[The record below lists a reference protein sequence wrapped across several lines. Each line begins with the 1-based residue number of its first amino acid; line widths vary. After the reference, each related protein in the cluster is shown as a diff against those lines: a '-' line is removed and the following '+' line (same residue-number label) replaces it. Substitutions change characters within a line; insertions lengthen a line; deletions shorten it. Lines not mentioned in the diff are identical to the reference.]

1 MTMSGGDKMIITRF
15 SVVLCSLLNKIN
27 PRSEEDNIA
36 IQYGFE
42 LILDNIIKLLFL
54 QILGIFLGKGFETFI
69 ILFSFCALRLQA
81 GGIHAKTNVG
91 CSLGMLLVWG
101 LSLVGSTIIK
111 LEIPYIIIIYI
122 ISMIVM
128 FCFAPKG
135 KNINH
140 FTSSSKLKKKLMSML
155 IISLFTIIAILNS
168 NLRELFVYPVTLEV
182 LTLLPVNN
190 TDVKGE

>member
-1 MTMSGGDKMIITRF
+1 MIITRF
-15 SVVLCSLLNKIN
+15 SVILCSLLNKIN
-27 PRSEEDNIA
+27 PRTEEDNIA

-42 LILDNIIKLLFL
+42 LILDNMIKLLFL
-54 QILGIFLGKGFETFI
+54 QILGIFLGKGYETFI

-81 GGIHAKTNVG
+81 GGIHAKTNIG
-91 CSLGMLLVWG
+91 CSLGMLFVWG
-101 LSLVGSTIIK
+101 LSLIGSTFLK
-111 LEIPYIIIIYI
+111 LNIPYVVLIYI
-122 ISMIVM
+122 ISIVVI

-140 FTSSSKLKKKLMSML
+140 FTTSSKQKKKLMSML
-155 IISLFTIIAILNS
+155 ILTLFTIIAILN
-168 NLRELFVYPVTLEV
+168 NDLRELFAYPVTLEV